1 MQTFRNSK
9 QLKGR
14 ENVDMTK
21 NRLNTRKRATS
32 TSPEIIFKF
41 VDELEGAEKQFCR
54 VVQRFRCKHG
64 KHNVA
69 MVQRDLFP

>member
-14 ENVDMTK
+14 ESVDMTK
-21 NRLNTRKRATS
+21 NQLNTRKRARS
-32 TSPEIIFKF
+32 ISPEIVFKF

-54 VVQRFRCKHG
+54 VVQ
-64 KHNVA
+64 
-69 MVQRDLFP
+69 

>member
-21 NRLNTRKRATS
+21 NRLNIRKRARS
-32 TSPEIIFKF
+32 TSPEIVFKF
-41 VDELEGAEKQFCR
+41 VDELEGAEKQFYR
-54 VVQRFRCKHG
+54 VVQRFRYKHG
-64 KHNVA
+64 KHNMA
-69 MVQRDLFP
+69 MIQRDLFP